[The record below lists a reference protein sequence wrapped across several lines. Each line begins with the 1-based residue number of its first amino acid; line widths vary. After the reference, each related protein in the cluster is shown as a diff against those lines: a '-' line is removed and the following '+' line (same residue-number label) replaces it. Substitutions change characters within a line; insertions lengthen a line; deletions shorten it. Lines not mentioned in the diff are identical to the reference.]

1 MGSYRLI
8 EHTADM
14 GIEATADT
22 PENLFA
28 EAAYGLT
35 EMVVGEQPEIRR
47 VTEKRIEVDG
57 GDRGELLVNFLN
69 EVLFLIESESF
80 LPADIEVEEASESVA
95 RASLRGDTYEKGRH
109 EVLEREVKSVTYH
122 QLKVEKGEQGWEARV
137 FVDL

>member
-14 GIEATADT
+14 GIEATAET
-22 PENLFA
+22 PEDLFA

-35 EMVVGEQPEIRR
+35 EVVVGEQQAIRSA
-47 VTEKRIEVDG
+47 TERRIEVEG

-80 LPADIEVEEASESVA
+80 LPADIEVEKAGETEA
-95 RASLRGDTYEKGRH
+95 RARLRGDTYEKGRH
-109 EVLEREVKSVTYH
+109 ELLEREVKSVTYH
-122 QLKVEKGEQGWEARV
+122 QLKVEEGERGWEARV